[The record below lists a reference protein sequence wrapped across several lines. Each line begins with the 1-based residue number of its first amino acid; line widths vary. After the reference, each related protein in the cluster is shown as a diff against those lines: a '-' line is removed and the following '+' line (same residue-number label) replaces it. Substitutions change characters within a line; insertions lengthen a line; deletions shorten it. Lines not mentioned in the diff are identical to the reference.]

1 MKLLEHIL
9 HPFRRRFRMRPR
21 IVLEFKGDGNGNT
34 TVGLSVIYAKNASEG
49 EKKLMALY
57 LWAIGRGFEER
68 FKEMEE
74 HPRKLLEMSL
84 QADTL
89 ARFLVDP
96 PEEWPTTQPTH
107 QPQPKETP

>member
-1 MKLLEHIL
+1 MLERIL
-9 HPFRRRFRMRPR
+9 HPFRRRLRFRPR
-21 IVLEFKGDGNGNT
+21 IVIVFEGHENHTT
-34 TVGLSVIYAKNASEG
+34 TVGLNVAYDKHASEH

-57 LWAIGRGFEER
+57 LWALGRGFEER

-84 QADTL
+84 QADML

-96 PEEWPTTQPTH
+96 PEGYEGGAS
-107 QPQPKETP
+107 